1 MATSAGAVIAAAAAR
16 ARRDIA
22 GFFDERSAFDP
33 AHAVAYEAP
42 DRIHQRQLELL
53 IGRGIV
59 RPLGDGYFWFDREAF
74 RAEQGR
80 RQAAALLLFKIVAVV
95 AVIWLALAF
104 LLNR

>member
-16 ARRDIA
+16 ARRQIA
-22 GFFDERSAFDP
+22 EFFEGQSAFDP
-33 AHAVAYEAP
+33 AHAALYEAP
-42 DRIHQRQLELL
+42 DRLHQRQLELL

-74 RAEQGR
+74 RAEQER
-80 RQAAALLLFKIVAVV
+80 RQAAAVLAFKIVAVV
-95 AVIWLALAF
+95 VVIWLAVAF